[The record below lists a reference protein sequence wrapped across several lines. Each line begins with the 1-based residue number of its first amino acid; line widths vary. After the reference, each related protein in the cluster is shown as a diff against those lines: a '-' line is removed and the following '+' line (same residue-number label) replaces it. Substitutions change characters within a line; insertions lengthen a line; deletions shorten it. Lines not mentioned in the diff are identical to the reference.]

1 MPEIKLGNKFD
12 CFSCGT
18 KFYDLGKSEAVC
30 PKCGANQKDAGQNDS
45 ATVSQSSRKK
55 RKADVAKVVD
65 VEDEDAPIDDIG
77 DEELVG
83 PVGVGIEDADLDE
96 EEEEEDFDD
105 EG

>member
-1 MPEIKLGNKFD
+1 MPEIKLGNKHD

-45 ATVSQSSRKK
+45 AAVSQSSRRK
-55 RKADVAKVVD
+55 RKADVPKAVD
-65 VEDEDAPIDDIG
+65 LDEEDAPIEDIG

-83 PVGVGIEDADLDE
+83 PVGIEDADLVVE
-96 EEEEEDFDD
+96 VEEDFDD
-105 EG
+105 EA